1 MEPASQRE
9 SQFHTQAARLVES
22 QSNGEEVEEETSVER
37 VLEWDATPPPEHEV
51 PGPLED
57 VRTEGGYVEPEAG
70 DPIEWESSPERPK
83 KTKTVSDFYNYD

>member
-22 QSNGEEVEEETSVER
+22 QSNGEEV
-37 VLEWDATPPPEHEV
+37 A
-51 PGPLED
+51 GPLED
-57 VRTEGGYVEPEAG
+57 VRTEGGDAELEAE

-83 KTKTVSDFYNYD
+83 KTKTVIDLYNCD